1 MSEQNL
7 SKLGGQIANTEKS
20 LRHTRVNRM
29 CAKIELLSFDG
40 NLDRDSINDILLRT
54 IFDTNKSKSQIYV
67 LTLDH
72 SLSTGTFIHD
82 IDFGDDTNG
91 SNTFWVNLSCHL

>member
-7 SKLGGQIANTEKS
+7 GKLSGQIANTQKS

-29 CAKIELLSFDG
+29 CAEIELLPFDSD
-40 NLDRDSINDILLRT
+40 LHRDSINDILLRT
-54 IFDTNKSKSQIYV
+54 IFDANESKSQTYI
-67 LTLDH
+67 LAFDH

-82 IDFGDDTNG
+82 VDFGNNTNS
-91 SNTFWVNLSCHL
+91 SNT

>member
-1 MSEQNL
+1 
-7 SKLGGQIANTEKS
+7 
-20 LRHTRVNRM
+20 M
-29 CAKIELLSFDG
+29 CAEIELFSFDG

-82 IDFGDDTNG
+82 VDFGNDTN
-91 SNTFWVNLSCHL
+91 SSDTLWITLSSHL